1 MMLLTTACSTTKH
14 IPEGDQLF
22 TGLTSIDY
30 INYEDNDHFVTTQE
44 EIEAAL
50 ATQPNGAL
58 FGSSYYRTP
67 FPYGLWI
74 WNATHGSHGKLSKW
88 LNKSFGKA
96 PVLMSQVNPALRAS
110 VARTVLRNNGYMHG
124 DVKYEEVAQKNP
136 KKMKIGYTVSMDSL
150 FRVDTMSYEHFPQQ
164 MMKLIDSTRSEAV
177 INTGSPFSVSHLD
190 GERTRI
196 TRLLRNNG
204 YYFYQPSYASYL
216 ADTFNVANRA
226 MLRLQMADSL
236 PQEALHPWYIGQV
249 EMTLRRSRM
258 EQPDSIINRRFLKLA
273 FSGKRPPIRP
283 GVILRDLKLRPR
295 QLYSYDNYMESVQK
309 INASGMFSTVDV
321 QFTPRDN
328 DTLDLMLNCIF
339 DKPYDFYIEG
349 NFINRTIGRMGP
361 EARLGITRRNA
372 FRGGEKLDINLHGS
386 YEWQT
391 NSSSDDMS
399 SYQYGADVSV
409 EFPRILFP
417 RFGKRTA
424 GNGRRRAN
432 RFYSTPW
439 TIAKVSSDVIRRPK
453 YYKMH
458 IVSGEW
464 TYKWQPSATSRH
476 EFSPLTVKYQYM
488 NSSTAA
494 FDSLIGNN
502 PYIATTMSDFFIPK
516 MRYVYTYQSPS
527 TKRNPIRWETSL
539 EESGNV
545 TALYDVLI
553 QGNKWK
559 QHDKTLFKNPYSQ
572 FIKIETDLTKT
583 WTLSQK
589 SQLVGHINYGQ
600 LWCYGNSVAA
610 PFSESF
616 YAGGANSIRAF
627 GVRSIG
633 PGSFVGI
640 PGNRQFSYMMQNGD
654 IKLVMNLELRQQL
667 FGNLYGALF
676 LDAGNVWSSDDWKLH
691 PDGTESDDLLAFID
705 AWNRVFSGRYFRFK
719 RFLDEIALGTGIGF
733 RYDLDFLV
741 VRLDWGFALHAPY
754 DTGHSG
760 YLNLR
765 RFKDMHTLHLAIGYP
780 F

>member
-1 MMLLTTACSTTKH
+1 MVLATACSTTKH

-30 INYEDNDHFVTTQE
+30 VNYEDNDHFITTQE
-44 EIEAAL
+44 EVEAAL

-74 WNATHGSHGKLSKW
+74 WNATHGRHGKLNKW

-150 FRVDTMSYEHFPQQ
+150 FRVDTMSYERFPQQ
-164 MMKLIDSTRSEAV
+164 MMALIDSTRSEAV
-177 INTGSPFSVSHLD
+177 ISAGSPFSVAYLD

-196 TRLLRNNG
+196 TRLFRNNG
-204 YYFYQPSYASYL
+204 YFFYQPSYASYL

-226 MLRLQMADSL
+226 SLRLQMADSL
-236 PQEALHPWYIGQV
+236 PQEALRPWHIGHI

-258 EQPDSIINRRFLKLA
+258 EQPDSIINRRFLKLS

-295 QLYSYDNYMESVQK
+295 QLYSYDNYLESVQI
-309 INASGMFSTVDV
+309 INASGMFSNVDV

-328 DTLDLMLNCIF
+328 DTLDMVLNCIF

-361 EARLGITRRNA
+361 EARMGITRRNA

-391 NSSSDDMS
+391 NSSTGDMN
-399 SYQYGADVSV
+399 SYQYGADASV

-417 RFGKRTA
+417 RFSKRTT
-424 GNGRRRAN
+424 GSGRRRPN

-464 TYKWQPSATSRH
+464 TYRWQPSATSRH

-494 FDSLIGNN
+494 FDSLIGAN

-527 TKRNPIRWETSL
+527 TKRNPIRWETSI

-559 QHDKTLFKNPYSQ
+559 QIDKTLFKNPYSQ
-572 FIKIETDLTKT
+572 FIKVETDFTKT

-589 SQLVGHINYGQ
+589 SQLVGHVNYGQ
-600 LWCYGNSVAA
+600 LWCYGNSVTA

-640 PGNRQFSYMMQNGD
+640 PGDRQFSYIMQNGN

-676 LDAGNVWSSDDWKLH
+676 LDAGNVWSSDDWTLH
-691 PDGTESDDLLAFID
+691 PDGTEDEDILSFIEV
-705 AWNRVFSGRYFRFK
+705 WNSVFSGTNFRFK
-719 RFLDEIALGTGIGF
+719 KLFDEMALGTGIGF